1 MTRVA
6 VITPILPVPQDR
18 TRGRFI
24 YETAK
29 ALSAQADVRV
39 FLTQARYPQ
48 ALAPQGQ
55 ASLLVGADFRLPDLD
70 VEALTYPALPL
81 VSRLSNGL
89 AAAWQLRPRLKAF
102 APDLV
107 IGYWVYPEGAGA
119 VRAAR
124 SLGCP
129 AMIGALGTDLN
140 GRTGLNGWLT
150 RQALHSADAII
161 NVSQAM
167 TRHTVS
173 HFGVPAGRVHT
184 VINGINTA
192 VFHPRAQSTVR
203 QAAGIPPEAPLLIY
217 VGRLI
222 EAKGLR
228 ELIEAFA
235 AVKAAVAGARLA
247 VIGEGPFRSVLE
259 ALIRDAGL
267 AGEVHLIGGQLPDEV
282 AQWAS
287 TAQALTLPSWT
298 EGYPNVLVEALACGC
313 PIVATDVGGIPEIV
327 TAERGLLVPPRQ
339 SVPLAKAL
347 IQALNTHWDRPA
359 LAASMQRSWDDVA
372 RETLAIGLT
381 LGHGRAN

>member
-6 VITPILPVPQDR
+6 VITPILPVPHDR

-29 ALSAQADVRV
+29 ALSAHADVRV
-39 FLTQARYPQ
+39 FLTQARYPE
-48 ALAPQGQ
+48 ALAPRSQS
-55 ASLLVGADFRLPDLD
+55 SLLVGADFQLPDLD
-70 VEALTYPALPL
+70 VEALSYPALPL
-81 VSRLSNGL
+81 VSRVTNGL

-119 VRAAR
+119 VRAAH

-167 TRHTVS
+167 TRHTVT
-173 HFGVPAGRVHT
+173 HYGVPAQRVHT

-192 VFHPRAQSTVR
+192 VFHPRTRSSVR
-203 QAAGIPPEAPLLIY
+203 QAAGIPPDAPLLIY

-228 ELIEAFA
+228 ELIEAFVE
-235 AVKAAVAGARLA
+235 VKATVAGARLA

-259 ALIRDAGL
+259 EQILEAGL
-267 AGEVHLIGGQLPDEV
+267 TGQAHLIGGQLPDEV

-287 TAQALTLPSWT
+287 TAQLLTLPSWT

-327 TAERGLLVPPRQ
+327 TPDRGLLVPARQ
-339 SVPLAKAL
+339 SAALAKAL
-347 IQALNTHWDRPA
+347 AQVLGTPWDRLA

-372 RETLAIGLT
+372 RETLSVGLA
-381 LGHGRAN
+381 LGRRHVN